1 MRLII
6 EPSYEQLSR
15 WAAEHVIKRINDF
28 NPTPDHKFV
37 LGLPTGSSPIG
48 MYRELVKANKE
59 GRVSFK
65 NVLTFNMDEY
75 VNLPEDHPESYHSF
89 MATNLFN
96 HIDCPKEN
104 IHILN
109 GNAEDLEAEC
119 RHYEEM
125 IAEAGGIDLFIGGIG
140 PDGHIAFNE
149 PGSSLNSRT
158 RQKTLTTDTIVA
170 NSRFFENDLNK
181 VPKTALTVGVGTVM
195 DAVSTYFDGEEIN
208 SPVVRVSHEMKLRN
222 RFGMGKLVENLK
234 PEDSDSYYQRM
245 MAMIEIPSISHNI
258 NGSICHLQIC
268 IVRNYADC
276 NLLGNS
282 SQKQSVKCAI
292 GFLNTV
298 CTNGL
303 LSTDGVNLSIKITNT
318 ADLYKYCIELFK
330 QYNYKQHLDEMRQL
344 NDTVVNVATLAQF
357 LGRARMAAAL
367 PNSMKNELG
376 LPEFI
381 LPEAQLN
388 SMIRDYYTDE
398 NFGGFGKEITA
409 WQFYMLLTNYKN
421 NYIDVTL
428 ERSCNAYLCAKGI
441 ASAIN
446 KDDDEWS
453 WFIK

>member
-1 MRLII
+1 MEENKTRNYSEQDNTSMVIV
-6 EPSYEQLSR
+6 EPEQTRNPFILGNTKEIGLS
-15 WAAEHVIKRINDF
+15 ELSDML
-28 NPTPDHKFV
+28 TPVFSRD
-37 LGLPTGSSPIG
+37 
-48 MYRELVKANKE
+48 
-59 GRVSFK
+59 
-65 NVLTFNMDEY
+65 NVETIS
-75 VNLPEDHPESYHSF
+75 H
-89 MATNLFN
+89 T
-96 HIDCPKEN
+96 
-104 IHILN
+104 
-109 GNAEDLEAEC
+109 EA
-119 RHYEEM
+119 
-125 IAEAGGIDLFIGGIG
+125 I
-140 PDGHIAFNE
+140 
-149 PGSSLNSRT
+149 
-158 RQKTLTTDTIVA
+158 
-170 NSRFFENDLNK
+170 
-181 VPKTALTVGVGTVM
+181 GTVM